1 MVQTVIDT
9 LKHFLSPEIIIF
21 IISLLPILELRGGL
35 IAASLLG
42 IPWLKA
48 SIICVIANFIPI
60 PFIILFIEKILD
72 YLSVK
77 GPIKKFAKAI
87 TEKGRRKGKEL
98 TEKYPNSVLLG
109 IYLFVAIPLPGT
121 GAWTGALIAALLG
134 LPPKKCILPIGLGI
148 LTACCIML
156 SLTYLLPGVFGF

>member
-1 MVQTVIDT
+1 MVQSVIDT
-9 LKHFLSPEIIIF
+9 LKHVLSPEIIIF

-72 YLSVK
+72 YRQLVK
-77 GPIKKFAKAI
+77 LNSTGNMKIIKAI
-87 TEKGRRKGKEL
+87 KRKA
-98 TEKYPNSVLLG
+98 PN
-109 IYLFVAIPLPGT
+109 
-121 GAWTGALIAALLG
+121 
-134 LPPKKCILPIGLGI
+134 K
-148 LTACCIML
+148 
-156 SLTYLLPGVFGF
+156 